1 MSYAVRNSLILLV
14 VLVLIVA
21 GGWSYIQFI
30 QLSQIEKLEKQLGT
44 KRQELQRKQEVANQY
59 STVLRQFEQATDFY
73 NNYEKTLYQSSNE
86 DDVFA
91 FINQLNSGAA
101 FTDFNFVFND
111 SLIQGEYGI
120 INMQIDGEG
129 YYRYF
134 VNLIRKI
141 EYSKPLNKVKFLSV
155 TPINNL
161 EDYGRV
167 SFSFALESYYDRS
180 QLLEQPRFDIYQ
192 EAVSSLYNPFYPL
205 IREVKP
211 NEDNLTDIENS
222 NLFSMSSDRVFL
234 IDQNGEMQQ
243 LAIGDEVYLG
253 TLSKIN
259 LKERTATFQL
269 NKGGIIELVTLEV
282 NQ

>member
-21 GGWSYIQFI
+21 GGWSYIQFV
-30 QLSQIEKLEKQLGT
+30 QVSQIEQLETELGS
-44 KRQELQRKQEVANQY
+44 KRQELQRKQAVANRY
-59 STVLRQFEQATDFY
+59 STVLQQFEQATDFY

-86 DDVFA
+86 DDVFD
-91 FINQLNSGAA
+91 FVNRLNSGAA
-101 FTDFNFVFND
+101 FTDFNFEFTD

-134 VNLIRKI
+134 INLIRKI

-155 TPINNL
+155 TPINTL
-161 EDYGRV
+161 EEYGRV
-167 SFSFALESYYDRS
+167 SFSFNLESYYDRS
-180 QLLEQPRFDIYQ
+180 QLLEQPTFDIYQ

-211 NEDNLTDIENS
+211 NEEDLTDIENS
-222 NLFSMSSDRVFL
+222 NLFSMSSNRVFL